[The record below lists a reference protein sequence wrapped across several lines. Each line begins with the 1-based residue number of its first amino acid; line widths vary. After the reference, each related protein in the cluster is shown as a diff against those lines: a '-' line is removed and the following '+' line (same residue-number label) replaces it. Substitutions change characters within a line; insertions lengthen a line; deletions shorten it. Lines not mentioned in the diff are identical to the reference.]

1 MSYEEPPIVINILSE
16 PAVAYSPIKKGLNFI
31 LTRPSIDSSI
41 ALNFNDI
48 DLINL
53 AREGVKKESLQSLNN
68 YLGITMEQMALLLGT
83 TYRNLH
89 RKDANEILDNSKTEK
104 AIELAT
110 FARRGVQ
117 VIGSEQGFKEWI
129 QSPIKALGNEKP
141 LSFLDTTF
149 GIQMVL
155 KILGRLEQGVYS

>member
-1 MSYEEPPIVINILSE
+1 MSEKVKNGNILSE
-16 PAVAYSPIKKGLNFI
+16 PLPVYGFTGINFI
-31 LTRPSIDSSI
+31 LHKKSYDSSI

-53 AREGVKKESLQSLNN
+53 AREGVKKDSLKSLNN
-68 YLGITMEQMALLLGT
+68 YLGITMEQMATLLGT

-117 VIGSEQGFKEWI
+117 VIGSEEGFKSWL
-129 QSPIKALGNEKP
+129 QSPIKSLSNKKP
-141 LSFLDTTF
+141 LDYLDTTF

-155 KILGRLEQGVYS
+155 KILGRLEQGVFS